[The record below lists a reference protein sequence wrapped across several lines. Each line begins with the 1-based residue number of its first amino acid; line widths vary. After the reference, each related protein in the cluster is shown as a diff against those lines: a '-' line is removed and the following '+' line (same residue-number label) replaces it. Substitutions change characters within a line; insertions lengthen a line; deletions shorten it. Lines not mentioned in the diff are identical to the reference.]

1 MFFPAPR
8 SFREERKIA
17 LINNV
22 AIIIGVEGV
31 RARRNHVKYAL
42 NLSGACFFV

>member
-1 MFFPAPR
+1 MFFPAPH

-22 AIIIGVEGV
+22 AIIIGIDGV

-42 NLSGACFFV
+42 NLSGPVFL